1 LNDSRSNFER
11 SIYFKKDD
19 VIRAETLVARGEF
32 DPFVGLEQAIG
43 WSAYRNLQN
52 FRSLGKLDLRGKRYY
67 GASYGL
73 DYETVLPEKELFEA
87 IVEWRIKG
95 LRKVASRWE
104 ELTLT
109 NRIEARSIWDFSD
122 VIFARK
128 SLIEVWPPR
137 SSESISSV
145 LPSGEQGGTLND
157 ENKISR
163 VRIAKKKTGPKGSLK
178 KTYIARMLADIDSG
192 KESCQSL
199 HDMSWKE
206 LLRKYDEFGAGKRTT
221 VVEASKAVLAAAGFV
236 PTDSNK

>member
-11 SIYFKKDD
+11 SIYFKKDE
-19 VIRAETLVARGEF
+19 VIRAEALLARGEF
-32 DPFVGLEQAIG
+32 RPFVGLEQAIG

-67 GASYGL
+67 GASYDP
-73 DYETVLPEKELFEA
+73 DYETVSSEKELFEA
-87 IVEWRIKG
+87 LAEGRIKG
-95 LRKVASRWE
+95 FRKVGSRWE

-122 VIFARK
+122 VKFTRK

-145 LPSGEQGGTLND
+145 LPSAEQRGTLND
-157 ENKISR
+157 ENEISHM
-163 VRIAKKKTGPKGSLK
+163 RIPKKKTGKKGSLK
-178 KTYIARMLADIDSG
+178 KNYIARMQTDIDSG

-199 HDMSWKE
+199 YDKSEKE
-206 LLRKYDEFGAGKRTT
+206 LMNDYGGGRTT
-221 VVEASKAVLAAAGFV
+221 VKEALKFVLVAADFV
-236 PTDSNK
+236 PTNSGK